1 MRIDDEGKDDQAR
14 WPANADNSRKLVNQQ
29 GPGDGMS
36 REQRRMTQIRDVL
49 RVAAWLCLAGI
60 AFATLAPIGWRP
72 TTMFSPSVERFTA
85 FALAGA
91 LFAAGYPR
99 YLWIAASVVLGS
111 AVLFELLQ
119 VLEPSR
125 HGRLFDAAVKI
136 AGGLTGLTAGW
147 LWARLL
153 QRMR

>member
-1 MRIDDEGKDDQAR
+1 MAR
-14 WPANADNSRKLVNQQ
+14 RRVFVTGLGVVYYF
-29 GPGDGMS
+29 GPC
-36 REQRRMTQIRDVL
+36 
-49 RVAAWLCLAGI
+49 RV
-60 AFATLAPIGWRP
+60 RP
-72 TTMFSPSVERFTA
+72 RWQWITP
-85 FALAGA
+85 GA